1 MAHEIHRMGEG
12 NYILSG
18 YTRQE
23 GDSRAFD
30 ALVAKLDPN
39 GRVIW
44 QRNFPT
50 GGDDDLIYS
59 IAELPGEGYVVGG
72 DKTGAGAWLAA
83 LDGNGNPLWERT
95 FPEMKST
102 MIWRIRR
109 AHENGVIV
117 AGAARSDPGDRR
129 EVWVMKLDQRGTVL
143 WRRSYW
149 NPAWENTAQPIPFAL
164 CPTRDR
170 GYLIAA
176 TTGWVGAV
184 WLLKLDENGDVQ
196 WKRAL
201 EREGGV
207 YDIIEPRQGGYLLA
221 GAVSV
226 KGGERAWIAQ
236 LERDGRS
243 RSEQQFDAL
252 GASRFFAVSEMAD
265 GGYLA
270 AGEHIVR
277 LDAHGALVWKQELDG
292 EAAIISIERTAD
304 GGHIAAGFRNK
315 AVWVLK
321 LDAQGRLS
329 GAK

>member
-1 MAHEIHRMGEG
+1 M
-12 NYILSG
+12 
-18 YTRQE
+18 
-23 GDSRAFD
+23 
-30 ALVAKLDPN
+30 
-39 GRVIW
+39 
-44 QRNFPT
+44 
-50 GGDDDLIYS
+50 
-59 IAELPGEGYVVGG
+59 
-72 DKTGAGAWLAA
+72 
-83 LDGNGNPLWERT
+83 
-95 FPEMKST
+95 
-102 MIWRIRR
+102 
-109 AHENGVIV
+109 
-117 AGAARSDPGDRR
+117 
-129 EVWVMKLDQRGTVL
+129 
-143 WRRSYW
+143 
-149 NPAWENTAQPIPFAL
+149 
-164 CPTRDR
+164 
-170 GYLIAA
+170 
-176 TTGWVGAV
+176 